1 MYSSVKR
8 FLKQTSNHDLM
19 VEYASHRIMGEEPP
33 PEISKRI
40 AQALGRH
47 MRRPTQRNLKRFFIL
62 CLGVVYQEIR
72 EAGRNRESDVESA
85 DVC

>member
-1 MYSSVKR
+1 MVQYNRFREDNIMYSSVKR

-40 AQALGRH
+40 AQALGD
-47 MRRPTQRNLKRFFIL
+47 T
-62 CLGVVYQEIR
+62 
-72 EAGRNRESDVESA
+72 
-85 DVC
+85 